1 MRILAI
7 DPGPEES
14 ALLDYDGDLGRVLPK
29 ATGIKA
35 NAEVLQYLQEQDA
48 FGANGPLV
56 IEQVCHYGMPV
67 GAEVFETVWWTGRFC
82 EAAGD
87 FIRVPRLTVKMHLCR
102 SARAKDANVRQALID
117 RFGGK
122 AKAIGTKKAPGPLY
136 DVKSHLWSALALAVW
151 AEDTQGGSRHGH

>member
-1 MRILAI
+1 MRLLAI
-7 DPGPEES
+7 DPGPEQS
-14 ALLDYDGDLGRVLPK
+14 AWLFYDSGRLTHAGIQGNLNVLGIVRDYPSPPFV
-29 ATGIKA
+29 GI
-35 NAEVLQYLQEQDA
+35 
-48 FGANGPLV
+48 PLV